1 MHSLKR
7 LSIVAFILT
16 ITIIFIGCNTIFDR
30 IIFFNRRGDLGDKQ
44 QQKYINPEPQI
55 SEVNVTLYFKHY
67 LADYLVPEKRTVQK
81 GSQSI
86 EYVVVSEL
94 LKGPTKFERVA
105 VMPPNVKV
113 LDVTRNGD
121 TVFVNLSEEFRG
133 DIDLAA
139 VRKDNVPEEQ
149 KENVL
154 AQMKRLCIYSIV
166 NSLTELDGVNRVKIL
181 VNNRALTYEEM
192 GAELIASQT
201 VNVDKGTPVMALTRN
216 KNFILSPSEAVRQVF
231 NSLVGEPDWER
242 IDAFL
247 ARKNADG
254 SERPPIEEI
263 QKVYSAYVAGLEFD
277 SNNFIMSEEIKPDGE
292 AFVTVTYAIKYANG
306 KKESRDSD
314 VLRVVNEQGIWKL
327 RLPGFFTKVE

>member
-1 MHSLKR
+1 MQALKR
-7 LSIVAFILT
+7 FSILALILAIIAILT
-16 ITIIFIGCNTIFDR
+16 GCNALFDR
-30 IIFFNRRGDLGDKQ
+30 IIFFNRRSNLGGKQ
-44 QQKYINPEPQI
+44 QQKYINPEPPI
-55 SEVNVTLYFKHY
+55 SQVNVTLYFKHY
-67 LADYLVPEKRTVQK
+67 LADYLVPEKRVAQK
-81 GSQSI
+81 GSQSL

-105 VMPPNVKV
+105 IMPPNVKV

-121 TVFVNLSEEFRG
+121 TVFVNLSEEFKG
-133 DIDLAA
+133 NIDLAA
-139 VRKDNVPEEQ
+139 VRKNNVPEEQ
-149 KENVL
+149 KANVL

-181 VNNRALTYEEM
+181 VNNRALSYEEI

-201 VNVDKGTPVMALTRN
+201 VNVDKGNPVMALTRN
-216 KNFILSPSEAVRQVF
+216 KNFILSPSETVRQIF
-231 NSLVGEPDWER
+231 NSLAGEPDWER

-263 QKVYSAYVAGLEFD
+263 QKVYSAYIAGVEFD

-292 AFVTVTYAIKYANG
+292 AFVTLTYAIKYVNG

-314 VLRVVNEQGIWKL
+314 VLRVVNEEGIWKV
-327 RLPGFFTKVE
+327 RLPGFFANVQ